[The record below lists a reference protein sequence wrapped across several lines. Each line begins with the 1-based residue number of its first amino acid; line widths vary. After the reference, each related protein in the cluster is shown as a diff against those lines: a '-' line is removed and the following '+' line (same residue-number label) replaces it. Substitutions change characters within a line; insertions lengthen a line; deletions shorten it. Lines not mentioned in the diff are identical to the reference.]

1 MGSNRTVES
10 FSRDGLTF
18 RVLDAGPPDGPP
30 VVLLHGFPGSSATWS
45 EVVGSLAEQGLRVL
59 VPDQRGY
66 SPQARPPGR
75 RPYRIVEMVADLVA
89 LIDAAGLGGVH
100 LVGHDWGAV
109 VSWTMAAA
117 HPDRVNS
124 LTALATPHPA
134 AMRAALRR
142 DQAVRSAYV
151 GLFWLPAV
159 PERLLLA
166 RRGAGLRALLTVS
179 GLSRSWR
186 EKYTAAM
193 LEPGA
198 LTGALAW
205 YRALPPSGPGPTA
218 GRVAVP
224 TCFVAATGDGTAS
237 PAAVNATSDFVDG
250 SYRLERVQTSHW
262 LPEDHPALVTR
273 LITETISA
281 GDIATESRERLDI

>member
-1 MGSNRTVES
+1 MRARVLGSNRIVES

-18 RVLDAGPPDGPP
+18 QVIDVGPPDGPA

-45 EVVGSLAEQGLRVL
+45 EILGPLAEQGLRVL

-75 RPYRIVEMVADLVA
+75 RPYRLSEMVADVVA
-89 LIDAAGLGGVH
+89 LVDAAGLRRVH
-100 LVGHDWGAV
+100 LAGHDWGAV
-109 VSWTMAAA
+109 VGWATAAA
-117 HPDRVNS
+117 HPDRVDS
-124 LTALATPHPA
+124 LTALATPHPG
-134 AMRAALRR
+134 AMSAALRR
-142 DQAVRSAYV
+142 DQALRSAYV

-166 RRGAGLRALLTVS
+166 RRGAGLRVLLAVS
-179 GLSRSWR
+179 GLSGPWR

-205 YRALPPSGPGPTA
+205 YRALPPSGPPPTV
-218 GRVAVP
+218 GRIAVP
-224 TCFVAATGDGTAS
+224 TCFMAATGDGTAS
-237 PAAVNATSDFVDG
+237 PAAVDRTGDFVDG
-250 SYRLERVQTSHW
+250 AYRLERVQTSHW
-262 LPEDHPALVTR
+262 LPEDHPGLVTR

-281 GDIATESRERLDI
+281 RQPRG